1 MTQQTVATI
10 EQVTFSVPEQQ
21 KLLEL
26 RNRYGDD
33 RDIFTP
39 QEKERIRFLR
49 WLYQNGR
56 IPS

>member
-10 EQVTFSVPEQQ
+10 DQVTFSAPEQQ
-21 KLLEL
+21 KLQEL

-56 IPS
+56 ITS

>member
-1 MTQQTVATI
+1 MAQQTVPTI
-10 EQVTFSVPEQQ
+10 DQVTFSAPEQQ
-21 KLLEL
+21 KLQEL

-56 IPS
+56 ISS